1 VKPVM
6 VTPIVQRGDVVRLV
20 SPASWPDI
28 AWLRESIAILEG
40 WGLRVD
46 VAPHAMDQHG
56 FCAGRDEDR
65 LADLNDA
72 FADPVIRGIVTTR
85 GGAGA
90 YRIADSLDFDLV
102 RADPKPLVGFSDI
115 THLHLALWQH
125 CRLGAIHG
133 ALAGATAQASVRQLL
148 MTTEPLTVHR
158 HDAAVSAA
166 VWASGR
172 ASGPLV
178 GGNLTALATSVGTRL
193 SGLEG
198 TILFLEDLMHKGLGF
213 VDRLL
218 TQLIRSGSLA
228 GIAGIA
234 LGSFEGFRDVV
245 DRGWTIVDV
254 LRDRLESLGVPIVG
268 GIFAGHDLVG
278 PDGGPDQVA
287 LPLGANAILD
297 ADAGTISFTVNREP

>member
-1 VKPVM
+1 MLVPPV
-6 VTPIVQRGDVVRLV
+6 VQRGDVVRLV
-20 SPASWPDI
+20 SPASWPEI
-28 AWLRESIAILEG
+28 AWLRESIEVLEG

-46 VAPHAMDQHG
+46 VAPHALDRHG

-72 FADPVIRGIVTTR
+72 FADPEVRGIVTTR

-90 YRIADSLDFDLV
+90 YRIADFLDFDLV

-133 ALAGATAQASVRQLL
+133 ALAGSTAQASVRQLL

-166 VWASGR
+166 ISAPGR

-178 GGNLTALATSVGTRL
+178 GGNLTAVATSVGARL
-193 SGLEG
+193 SGLDG
-198 TILFLEDLMHKGLGF
+198 AILFLEDLMHKGLGF

-218 TQLIRSGSLA
+218 TQLIRSGSLS

-234 LGSFEGFRDVV
+234 LGSFEGFRDIV

-254 LRDRLESLGVPIVG
+254 LRDRLGGLGVPIVG
-268 GIFAGHDLVG
+268 GIFAGHDLIG
-278 PDGGPDQVA
+278 RHGGPDQVA
-287 LPLGANAILD
+287 LPLGADANLD
-297 ADAGTISFTVNREP
+297 ADAGSISFTQLRAP